1 MTWRDQ
7 LNQINAQQQ
16 NVGNLTDQMQ
26 VFAYLDSQGN
36 AVKAM
41 VETGF
46 TQMEQ
51 MIVQLNQFRDL
62 LQQGMEATQDQ
73 IKQEAYSELLG
84 GVGPTGNKLGT
95 KVDMLARKTEIL
107 ENVSDK
113 IQIELNGAD
122 NAMKTAHTLMG
133 TLDEKINDTVKGFK
147 SVNDNNNGFTRQRS
161 ESNG

>member
-1 MTWRDQ
+1 
-7 LNQINAQQQ
+7 
-16 NVGNLTDQMQ
+16 MQ

-62 LQQGMEATQDQ
+62 LQQGMEATQEQ
-73 IKQEAYSELLG
+73 IKHDTYSELLG

-107 ENVSDK
+107 ENV
-113 IQIELNGAD
+113 
-122 NAMKTAHTLMG
+122 
-133 TLDEKINDTVKGFK
+133 
-147 SVNDNNNGFTRQRS
+147 
-161 ESNG
+161 